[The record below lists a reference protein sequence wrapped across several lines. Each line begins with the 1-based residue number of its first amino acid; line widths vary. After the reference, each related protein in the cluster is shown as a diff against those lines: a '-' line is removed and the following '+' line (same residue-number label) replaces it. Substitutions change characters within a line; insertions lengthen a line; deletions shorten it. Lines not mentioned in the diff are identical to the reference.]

1 MTPLEQDLRTA
12 LRDMAQ
18 QSRATPL
25 LIPVLRRHEVVLRR
39 RRLTVALA
47 AAVTLV
53 LVAAGVTALHGRG
66 GPENLPMQR
75 PPKVLRTSLEATAQ
89 PGRSRLALT
98 LAGSGVSCVPLAC
111 DTDAMAEGSP
121 TYVLPLSADRAV
133 RLRPRQTVGSVNLQR
148 LSSDGRFLLQL
159 GAGVSAGALGLAV
172 IDLRSGRE
180 RLLPNLTWTFAE
192 LSPDDATVA
201 VRDNQMLTVVD
212 VATGHTRAVRRLS
225 RRQGPGAVAGAQLG
239 WSPDGRLIAVK
250 SITDTLV
257 VDLRGHLE
265 VRLRTASPVNGSQ
278 SWSPDGGSLLLYDTA
293 RSVYRVADVR
303 DGGSTDLATPA
314 GVIRALGWAGERIVW
329 LAGSP
334 GSQRLVTTDRTGHDE
349 APWTRLDVGSRA
361 VYSVTW
367 SRALSG

>member
-1 MTPLEQDLRTA
+1 MTPLEQDLRAA

-25 LIPVLRRHEVVLRR
+25 LGPVLRRHEVVLRR

-47 AAVTLV
+47 AAVALV
-53 LVAAGVTALHGRG
+53 LVAAGVTALQGRG
-66 GPENLPMQR
+66 GPENLPMKR

-98 LAGSGVSCVPLAC
+98 LAAPAVSCVPLEC
-111 DTDAMAEGSP
+111 DPDTMAEGSP

-133 RLRPRQTVGSVNLQR
+133 RLRPRQTVKVMLQR

-159 GAGVSAGALGLAV
+159 GSGVAAGIAV
-172 IDLRSGRE
+172 IDLRNGHE

-293 RSVYRVADVR
+293 RSVYRVAALKG
-303 DGGSTDLATPA
+303 GGSTDLATPA

-334 GSQRLVTTDRTGHDE
+334 GSQRLVTTDRTGNHE
-349 APWTRLDVGSRA
+349 ALWTRLDVGNRA

>member
-1 MTPLEQDLRTA
+1 MTPLEQDLRSA

-25 LIPVLRRHEVVLRR
+25 LGPVLRRHEVVLRR

-47 AAVTLV
+47 AAVVLV
-53 LVAAGVTALHGRG
+53 LVAAGVTALQGRG
-66 GPENLPMQR
+66 GPENLPTHR

-98 LAGSGVSCVPLAC
+98 LAASPVNCVPLAC
-111 DTDAMAEGSP
+111 DPDTTAEASP
-121 TYVLPLSADRAV
+121 TYVLPFSAARAV
-133 RLRPRQTVGSVNLQR
+133 RLRPHQTVKALQQR
-148 LSSDGRFLLQL
+148 LSRDGRFLLQL
-159 GAGVSAGALGLAV
+159 GTGLAAGGPGIAV
-172 IDLRSGRE
+172 IDLRTGHE

-192 LSPDDATVA
+192 LSPDDATLA
-201 VRDNQMLTVVD
+201 VRDNEMLTVVD
-212 VATGHTRAVRRLS
+212 VATGHTRDVRRLS
-225 RRQGPGAVAGAQLG
+225 RRQEPVALAGAQLG

-250 SITDTLV
+250 SVTDTLV
-257 VDLRGHLE
+257 VDLRGHLV

-303 DGGSTDLATPA
+303 GGGSTDLATPA
-314 GVIRALGWAGERIVW
+314 GVTRALGWAGERIVW

-334 GSQRLVTTDRTGHDE
+334 GSQRLATTDRTGHHE
-349 APWTRLDVGSRA
+349 TLWTPSTSATEGSRA
-361 VYSVTW
+361 
-367 SRALSG
+367 